1 MEQSYYTGI
10 DTSDGISLAD
20 ARSHV
25 SYADSQDEPPPP
37 YRPAS
42 VPPISRDNSM
52 RISNGITLD
61 RSLRNSIREIRSP
74 FDDPEEE
81 VEDVEQVGEQPQL
94 ATSSAGQCPRPRRA
108 DDTLSDVSDLSYQEE
123 TRPHSNL

>member
-10 DTSDGISLAD
+10 DTSDGISLAE

-52 RISNGITLD
+52 RVSNGIILGHN
-61 RSLRNSIREIRSP
+61 LRNPIREIQSP

-81 VEDVEQVGEQPQL
+81 VSDLEGEGQSREQQSIGSKSTRQPPRDDDV
-94 ATSSAGQCPRPRRA
+94 
-108 DDTLSDVSDLSYQEE
+108 LSVVSDLSYQEE
-123 TRPHSNL
+123 RRPHSNL